1 MKEPGYTTLILRF
14 LRTVILIDG
23 LLAGGLGIL
32 SLLFHWRTVDSFGML
47 LLWAGTLLMVFA
59 CFIMV
64 GGFTARVRDADAYF
78 VTHAGDMSENMRHI
92 AESRQSSLGCFFVL
106 LASGLGLRT
115 LGYLLPVF
123 VILLQSTF
131 VSSG

>member
-92 AESRQSSLGCFFVL
+92 AESRQSSLGCFLVL

-123 VILLQSTF
+123 VMLLQSTF
-131 VSSG
+131 VPGT